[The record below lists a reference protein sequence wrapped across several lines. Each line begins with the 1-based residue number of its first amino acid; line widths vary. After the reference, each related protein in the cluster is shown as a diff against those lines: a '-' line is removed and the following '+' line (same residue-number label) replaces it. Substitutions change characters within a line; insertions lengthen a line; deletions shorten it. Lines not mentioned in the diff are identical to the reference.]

1 MKNKYYIGFPMKDG
15 CHVDGANMGIDILK
29 DKIKFDKIIN
39 IEKCSSDLECVIK
52 YDSILALEVDNAIKN
67 DYMPIVIGG
76 DHSLAIGSIAGVSK
90 NYKIGV
96 IWIDTHPDSNTNK
109 TTTTFH
115 IHGYP
120 LGASMGFGQDE
131 LTNLYFDGVKVKC
144 ENVVMF
150 GIDDIDEPEKD
161 LIDKYNIKHFT
172 YDDIVKYG
180 IDYCIEDTINYLKDK
195 VDYIHLSFDIDV
207 ISTFD
212 SPGVSVPN
220 RWDNGLSKN
229 DALIAVD
236 SFINK
241 LNVVSMDIVE
251 YNPLTDKDNKSLNIV
266 LDTINIINK
275 K

>member
-1 MKNKYYIGFPMKDG
+1 MKNKYYIGFPMKEG

-29 DKIKFDKIIN
+29 DKIKFDKIID
-39 IEKCSSDLECVIK
+39 IKECSSDLECVIK
-52 YDSILALEVDNAIKN
+52 YDELLALEFDNAIKN
-67 DYMPIVIGG
+67 GYMPVVIGG

-90 NYKIGV
+90 NYTIGV

-120 LGASMGFGQDE
+120 LGVSMGFGQDE
-131 LTNLYFDGVKVKC
+131 LTNLYFDGVKVKS

-150 GIDDIDEPEKD
+150 GIDDIDEPERD

-172 YDDIVKYG
+172 CDDIVKYG

-229 DALIAVD
+229 DALKAVSIFLD
-236 SFINK
+236 N
-241 LNVVSMDIVE
+241 LNIVSMDIVE
-251 YNPLTDKDNKSLNIV
+251 YNPLTDKNNKSLNIV
-266 LDTINIINK
+266 LDTVKVVNK

>member
-15 CHVDGANMGIDILK
+15 CHVDGADMGIDVLK

-52 YDSILALEVDNAIKN
+52 YDELLALEVDNAIKN
-67 DYMPIVIGG
+67 GYVPIVIGG
-76 DHSLAIGSIAGVSK
+76 DHSLAIGSIAGSSK
-90 NYKIGV
+90 NHNIGV

-120 LGASMGFGQDE
+120 LGASMGFGQEE
-131 LTNLYFDGVKVKC
+131 LTNLYFDGVKVKS

-150 GIDDIDEPEKD
+150 GIDDIDEPERD
-161 LIDKYNIKHFT
+161 LIDKYNVKHFSFE
-172 YDDIVKYG
+172 DIEEFG
-180 IDYCIEDTINYLKDK
+180 IDYCINNTIEYLKDK
-195 VDYIHLSFDIDV
+195 VDFIHISFDIDA
-207 ISTFD
+207 ITTLD

-220 RWDNGLSKN
+220 RWDNGLKKE
-229 DALIAVD
+229 DALKAVE
-236 SFINK
+236 SFLDK

-251 YNPLTDKDNKSLNIV
+251 YNPLTDNDNKSLNIV
-266 LDTINIINK
+266 LDTIDIVNK

>member
-29 DKIKFDKIIN
+29 DKIKFDKIID
-39 IEKCSSDLECVIK
+39 IDKCSNDLECVIK
-52 YDSILALEVDNAIKN
+52 YDELLALEVDNAIKN
-67 DYMPIVIGG
+67 GYMPIVIGG

-90 NYKIGV
+90 NYEIGV
-96 IWIDTHPDSNTNK
+96 IWIDTHPDSNTNE

-131 LTNLYFDGVKVKC
+131 LTNLYFDAVKVKS

-150 GIDDIDEPEKD
+150 GIDDIDKPEME
-161 LIDKYNIKHFT
+161 LIDKYNIKHFS
-172 YDDIVKYG
+172 YDDIEKFG
-180 IDYCIEDTINYLKDK
+180 IEYCINETINYLKDK
-195 VDYIHLSFDIDV
+195 VDYIHISFDIDV
-207 ISTFD
+207 ITTKD

-229 DALIAVD
+229 DALKTVG
-236 SFINK
+236 SFLDN

-251 YNPLTDKDNKSLNIV
+251 YNPLTDKDNKSLGIV
-266 LDTINIINK
+266 LDTINILNK

>member
-15 CHVDGANMGIDILK
+15 CHVDGANMGIDVLK
-29 DKIKFDKIIN
+29 DKIKFDKIID

-52 YDSILALEVDNAIKN
+52 YDNVLALEVDNAIKN
-67 DYMPIVIGG
+67 GYMPIVIGG
-76 DHSLAIGSIAGVSK
+76 DHSLAIGSIAGASK
-90 NYKIGV
+90 NYNIGV
-96 IWIDTHPDSNTNK
+96 IWIDTHPDSNTNE

-131 LTNLYFDGVKVKC
+131 LTNLYFDGVKVKK

-150 GIDDIDEPEKD
+150 GIDDIDDPERE
-161 LIDKYNIKHFT
+161 LIDKYNIKNFS
-172 YDDIVKYG
+172 YKDIKKFG
-180 IDYCIEDTINYLKDK
+180 INYCINETINYLKDK
-195 VDYIHLSFDIDV
+195 VDYVHISFDIDV

-220 RWDNGLSKN
+220 RWDNGLSKS
-229 DALIAVD
+229 DALKTVE
-236 SFINK
+236 SFLDN

-251 YNPLTDKDNKSLNIV
+251 YNPLTDKDDKSLHIV
-266 LDTINIINK
+266 LDSVDIVNK

>member
-1 MKNKYYIGFPMKDG
+1 MKKKYYIGFPMKDG

-29 DKIKFDKIIN
+29 DKIKFDKIID
-39 IEKCSSDLECVIK
+39 IDKCSNDLECVIK
-52 YDSILALEVDNAIKN
+52 YDELLALEVDNAIKN

-131 LTNLYFDGVKVKC
+131 LTNLYFDGVKVKS

-150 GIDDIDEPEKD
+150 GIDDIDDPEME
-161 LIDKYNIKHFT
+161 LIEGYIRKY
-172 YDDIVKYG
+172 
-180 IDYCIEDTINYLKDK
+180 DT
-195 VDYIHLSFDIDV
+195 
-207 ISTFD
+207 
-212 SPGVSVPN
+212 
-220 RWDNGLSKN
+220 
-229 DALIAVD
+229 
-236 SFINK
+236 
-241 LNVVSMDIVE
+241 
-251 YNPLTDKDNKSLNIV
+251 
-266 LDTINIINK
+266 
-275 K
+275 